1 MSSDMSLMFI
11 GRLSAVS
18 LWSLVAAGWKE
29 AGPAA
34 EVELDASAGR
44 IAAQR
49 WSPFWSR
56 LNPRCQGD
64 KCPYGRVPTGEW
76 PLFWERGAWG
86 GAATG
91 PQGGASE
98 GGH

>member
-18 LWSLVAAGWKE
+18 LWSLVAAGRQE

-34 EVELDASAGR
+34 EVEVDASAGR

-49 WSPFWSR
+49 WTPYWSF
-56 LNPRCQGD
+56 C
-64 KCPYGRVPTGEW
+64 
-76 PLFWERGAWG
+76 
-86 GAATG
+86 
-91 PQGGASE
+91 
-98 GGH
+98 